1 MLRVIY
7 LTRILSHTF
16 KSAVDVSRWRD
27 SLMRAERNIT
37 DRLHSVE
44 SAAEFLGFVS
54 PSTVRSWLT
63 QGKLTRIKVG
73 RLTRVRESELM
84 ALIKPEKKGQAK

>member
-1 MLRVIY
+1 MRV
-7 LTRILSHTF
+7 
-16 KSAVDVSRWRD
+16 
-27 SLMRAERNIT
+27 ERNIQ

-63 QGKLTRIKVG
+63 QGKLTRLKVG
-73 RLTRVRESELM
+73 RLTRVRESELL
-84 ALIKPEKKGQAK
+84 ALIRPVERDRKK

>member
-1 MLRVIY
+1 MRV
-7 LTRILSHTF
+7 
-16 KSAVDVSRWRD
+16 
-27 SLMRAERNIT
+27 ERTIQ

-63 QGKLTRIKVG
+63 QGKLTRFKVG
-73 RLTRVRESELM
+73 RLTRVRESELL
-84 ALIKPEKKGQAK
+84 ALIRTVERARKK

>member
-1 MLRVIY
+1 MRV
-7 LTRILSHTF
+7 
-16 KSAVDVSRWRD
+16 
-27 SLMRAERNIT
+27 ERTIQ

-63 QGKLTRIKVG
+63 QGKLTRLKVG
-73 RLTRVRESELM
+73 RLTRVRESELL
-84 ALIKPEKKGQAK
+84 ALIRPVERERKK